1 MIETGRPCAACL
13 DPAACAPSTM
23 RVFLDF
29 EASSLAKASY
39 PIEVG
44 WVFEDGAEESHLIR
58 PAAGWTDWDVAA
70 EALHHIPRDRLIAEG
85 VAHEVVG
92 RRMLE
97 VLGDHALYVTSPSWD
112 GKWLSILLRAS
123 GLPRHALRL
132 RDADEAHQEAA
143 MEVLGPAGLGDRAAA
158 VIYRTRQQ
166 AAGRTVRHRALD
178 DAHQERD
185 LWLMIRRAAE
195 AETAV

>member
-1 MIETGRPCAACL
+1 
-13 DPAACAPSTM
+13 M

-58 PAAGWTDWDVAA
+58 PAPAWTDWSPAA
-70 EALHHIPRDRLIAEG
+70 EALHHIPRERLMAEG
-85 VAHEVVG
+85 EPYDAVG

-97 VLGDHALYVTSPSWD
+97 ALSGHALYVTSPSWD
-112 GKWLSILLRAS
+112 GKWLSVLLRAS

-132 RDADEAHQEAA
+132 READEAHLEGA
-143 MEVLGPAGLGDRAAA
+143 MEILGPAGKGDRAAA
-158 VIYRTRQQ
+158 VIHRARLL
-166 AAGRTVRHRALD
+166 AAGRAVRHRALD

-185 LWLMIRRAAE
+185 LWLTIRRLAE
-195 AETAV
+195 AEVESVTRSSADRGRF